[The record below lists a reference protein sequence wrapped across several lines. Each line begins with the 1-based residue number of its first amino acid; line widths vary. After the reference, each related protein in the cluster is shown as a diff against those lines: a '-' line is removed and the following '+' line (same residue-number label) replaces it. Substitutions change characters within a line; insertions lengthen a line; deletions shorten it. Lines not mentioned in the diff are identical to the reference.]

1 MTFLFNDNSIC
12 LLLLL
17 FFNDSSSFPDRVPP
31 DAGSRRAC
39 HGFPLVFIR
48 KLTEEE
54 DGREFAE
61 ALREDVVEVKELE
74 NEEEAPVRSAL
85 CL

>member
-1 MTFLFNDNSIC
+1 MAFALKDNSIR
-12 LLLLL
+12 LLLL
-17 FFNDSSSFPDRVPP
+17 FLFDSSSPPGRVSP

-39 HGFPLVFIR
+39 QGFPLAFIR

-54 DGREFAE
+54 EGREFEE
-61 ALREDVVEVKELE
+61 ALKDDVAEVKELE
-74 NEEEAPVRSAL
+74 NEDEAPVLSAL